1 MSALGTPQGA
11 TTGRFDR
18 RRPSLRLMR
27 PFGVVCGI
35 GLLTVLLP
43 PYESPAWVLAGAT
56 TIYFVI
62 MAMLVATSRRPERS
76 WLDPAAA
83 YLAFLFVA
91 LVRDAGGGAASG
103 LSALLFVP
111 ILWLAITGSPRSLYT
126 ASVLA
131 GITIMGP
138 VLVVGG
144 DKYPVEDWRR
154 ALILVAIAVVLGRVV
169 QRIVVRLERETQAAR
184 TATEQSERLF
194 LDAPHGVAVLD
205 TEGRIRF
212 VNSALCGLVG
222 LPPDEL
228 EGTDLAELGPPGD
241 LAITDHL
248 ARLHE
253 DVSRSSAS
261 DCVLRDYR
269 GQDIHVALNSR
280 LLAPVLEGDPE
291 TVLVNVVDVSERRR
305 YQDRLAHLVDHDV
318 LTGLANRRRFDAEL
332 QRHLERCR
340 RYGQSGAVLL
350 LDLDNF
356 KQVNDS
362 LGHNAG
368 DQLLVTIGGILR
380 RSVRE
385 TDVVARLGGDE
396 FAVLLTDGDQAGA
409 ERVGRTVVD
418 RVREHA
424 ATLDGV
430 RRRVTASVGAV
441 TFQAASEHATDI
453 LALADMTM
461 YDAKEAGRNQVAVL
475 REGDLRPPKFSAR
488 LQWQSRIEEALES
501 DRFELHLQPIMNLAS
516 GRITSAEVLLRLR
529 DEEGLVPPSRFVYIA
544 ERTGLMPQVDAWV
557 VEHSLATLARLREID
572 PEFEL
577 EVNLSGHSIGHPDIE
592 DTIRSSLARHDVDP
606 SALILEITETAA
618 VADVG
623 LARAFAERMTD
634 LGCAFALDD
643 FGAGFG
649 SFYYLKHLIFDYVKI
664 DGEFVAHVHESQ
676 VDRTIMRSIVGIAR
690 DLGKRTV
697 AEFVSEPEILE
708 VVRAEGVDFAQGFL
722 IGRPVPYDE
731 FVAQF
736 MPSAALPPAPP
747 VDPAAPK
754 EPTGVRRGP

>member
-1 MSALGTPQGA
+1 MIGR
-11 TTGRFDR
+11 RFDR

-27 PFGVVCGI
+27 PFGIVCGL

-43 PYESPAWVLAGAT
+43 PYDVSWVVLALAAVV
-56 TIYFVI
+56 YFII
-62 MAMLVATSRRPERS
+62 MGLLVESSRRPLRTWVDS
-76 WLDPAAA
+76 SAT
-83 YLAFLFVA
+83 YLTFPFIAI
-91 LVRDAGGGAASG
+91 VREAGGGASSG

-111 ILWLAITGSPRSLYT
+111 ILWVAITGTRRELYVASL
-126 ASVLA
+126 LA
-131 GITIMGP
+131 GATILGP
-138 VLVVGG
+138 VLVIGTPH
-144 DKYPVEDWRR
+144 YPVEDWRR
-154 ALILVAIAVVLGRVV
+154 ALIIVAITALLGRVV
-169 QRIVVRLERETQAAR
+169 QRIVTRLERETRAAH
-184 TATEQSERLF
+184 AAAEQSEQFF
-194 LDAPHGVAVLD
+194 LDAPHGVVVLD
-205 TEGRIRF
+205 ITGRIQF
-212 VNSALCGLVG
+212 VNAAVCGIVG

-228 EGTDLAELGPPGD
+228 EGMRLMELAPPGD
-241 LAITDHL
+241 AAIGDHL
-248 ARLHE
+248 ARVE
-253 DVSRSSAS
+253 ENASRSSAS

-269 GQDIHVALNSR
+269 GQDIHVALSSR
-280 LLAPVLEGDPE
+280 LLCRPGSAEPDI
-291 TVLVNVVDVSERRR
+291 VLVNIVDVSERRR

-318 LTGLANRRRFDAEL
+318 LTGLANRRRFDSEL

-340 RYGQSGAVLL
+340 RYGDTGAVLL

-368 DQLLVTIGGILR
+368 DQLLVTIGGLLR
-380 RSVRE
+380 RAVRD

-396 FAVLLTDGDQAGA
+396 FAVLLTDGGQDAA
-409 ERVGRTVVD
+409 VRVGETIVDVVRD
-418 RVREHA
+418 HA

-461 YDAKEAGRNQVAVL
+461 YDAKEAGRNQVAL
-475 REGDLRPPKFSAR
+475 LPEGETRPPRASAR
-488 LQWQSRIEEALES
+488 MQWQNRIEEALEH
-501 DRFELHLQPIMNLAS
+501 DRFELHLQPIMNLS
-516 GRITSAEVLLRLR
+516 NDRISSAEVLLRLR
-529 DEEGLVPPSRFVYIA
+529 DEDELVPPSRFVYIA
-544 ERTGLMPQVDAWV
+544 ERVGLMPQVDAWV
-557 VEHSLATLARLREID
+557 VDNSLAMLARLRELD
-572 PEFEL
+572 PLFEL

-592 DTIRSSLARHDVDP
+592 RTIRDSLIKHDVDP
-606 SALILEITETAA
+606 KALILEITETAA

-623 LARAFAERMTD
+623 LARAFAERMTE

-697 AEFVSEPEILE
+697 AEFVSDRDILA
-708 VVRAEGVDFAQGFL
+708 VCRAEGVDFAQGFL
-722 IGRPVPYDE
+722 IGKPVPYDE
-731 FVAQF
+731 FVATF
-736 MPSAALPPAPP
+736 LPARVLATPQ
-747 VDPAAPK
+747 
-754 EPTGVRRGP
+754 G